1 VSDGEREVL
10 TPAEVTR
17 VLRIGSRTL
26 SRWEKDGK
34 IKPAYL
40 TPGGHRRYYAD
51 EVEALKAQ
59 AKP

>member
-26 SRWEKDGK
+26 SRWVKDGK
-34 IKPAYL
+34 IAPAYL
-40 TPGGHRRYYAD
+40 TPGRQRRYWAD
-51 EVEALKAQ
+51 EVAALAREAAS
-59 AKP
+59 